1 MKSRVLSL
9 FINLFARFLKRKKPS
24 ESTEILV
31 RLFRKIIDE
40 FEPKEALKFLFE
52 FDNKLYSLEGEASV
66 KYGGGIHTKHK
77 HIKYH
82 DFFVK
87 NLKPNQT
94 VLDIGCGNGY
104 LSYDMATKVR
114 EVKVVGIELNEK
126 NIDFARNHYKR
137 DNLNFIKGDALGNDI
152 PEGNYDVI
160 TLSNVL
166 EHIEKR
172 VEFLKNLRRRFK
184 PQRFII
190 RVPVFE
196 RDWRV
201 PLKKE
206 LELDYRL
213 DTTHF
218 TEYTKESF
226 AEELN
231 RAGLEIVNF
240 ECRWGEIWC
249 VAKPF
254 TNEENHQETKS

>member
-1 MKSRVLSL
+1 MKYRILNI
-9 FINLFARFLKRKKPS
+9 FINLFAGFLRRKSPS
-24 ESTEILV
+24 KSTEILIH
-31 RLFRKIIDE
+31 LFRKIIGE
-40 FEPKEALKFLFE
+40 FEPREALKFLFE
-52 FDNKLYSLEGEASV
+52 FENKLYSLEGEYSV

-114 EVKVVGIELNEK
+114 GVKVDGIELNEK
-126 NIDFARNHYKR
+126 NIDFARNHYKH
-137 DNLNFIKGDALGNDI
+137 DNLNFIKGDAVGNNI
-152 PEGNYDVI
+152 PEGKYDVI

-172 VEFLKNLRRRFK
+172 VEFLKSLKRRFK

-206 LELDYRL
+206 LGLDYRL
-213 DTTHF
+213 DATHF
-218 TEYTKESF
+218 IEYTKESL

-231 RAGLEIVNF
+231 RAGLEIVNS

-254 TNEENHQETKS
+254 INGVNHQETKS